1 MNLTTVIGLFAAF
14 CTTAA
19 NYPQLKKCWATQ
31 RAGDLSFKMFV
42 LLATG
47 VTAWVVYGILQADY
61 VIIGANI
68 ASLALIL
75 GVLYFIVRER
85 FFQNNRTQRAKGRG
99 SQASNV

>member
-1 MNLTTVIGLFAAF
+1 MDITTVIGLFAAF
-14 CTTAA
+14 CTTTA

-31 RAGDLSFKMFV
+31 KAGDLSFKTFV

-47 VTAWVVYGILQADY
+47 VSAWVVYGILQGDF

-75 GVLYFIVRER
+75 GVLYFVVRER
-85 FFQNNRTQRAKGRG
+85 FFESRSSKTAGG
-99 SQASNV
+99 